1 MCKQTKIFLH
11 LANLL
16 LNLQSVIRTN
26 LLTQTQ
32 SFYLIFLLTYKI
44 QPHVNIKPT
53 YIHITLS
60 RRIYTHNFKEKTI
73 LKTSGK
79 RLVRLI
85 NFIVQTEFLKIFIE
99 ADLKTRGKLFF
110 MC

>member
-1 MCKQTKIFLH
+1 MCEQTKKVLH

-16 LNLQSVIRTN
+16 LNLQSVVRTN

-32 SFYLIFLLTYKI
+32 SFYLLFLLTYKI

-60 RRIYTHNFKEKTI
+60 RRIYTHIQT
-73 LKTSGK
+73 K
-79 RLVRLI
+79 RITHYRLA
-85 NFIVQTEFLKIFIE
+85 FIRIYIQSYIHAFLAHI
-99 ADLKTRGKLFF
+99 
-110 MC
+110 